1 MPLSVL
7 VHSFGGKESLIV
19 QTLISVGSWCS
30 FCLPRHALLYSKLHP
45 FRRLAGFNCSLVFC
59 RYINEDKITIYVEHP
74 VPLDPPVTEAPA
86 PPMPLMLTAK
96 EKKKIRKQRREEREK
111 ERQVCTCWDGPDCS
125 LLVGC
130 SQMMLHDMH
139 IPRVFVCLQGCQSC
153 AFP

>member
-1 MPLSVL
+1 LT
-7 VHSFGGKESLIV
+7 V

-30 FCLPRHALLYSKLHP
+30 FYVPWHAQLYGKLHS
-45 FRRLAGFNCSLVFC
+45 FRRLAGLTCPFVFC

-111 ERQVCTCWDGPDCS
+111 ERQVCTCSWAGPDCCF
-125 LLVGC
+125 LLAT
-130 SQMMLHDMH
+130 L
-139 IPRVFVCLQGCQSC
+139 R
-153 AFP
+153 